1 MGDQEKILDAI
12 DKVNS
17 LLSFK
22 MADLVNKAVKAG
34 RYVEVFE
41 EEVNNGESPTSGQV
55 ERDWLPQLAQNYDM
69 LRALEK

>member
-1 MGDQEKILDAI
+1 MDAI

-41 EEVNNGESPTSGQV
+41 EEENNGESPTSGQV
-55 ERDWLPQLAQNYDM
+55 ERDWLPQLA
-69 LRALEK
+69 

>member
-1 MGDQEKILDAI
+1 MGDQDKILDAI

-34 RYVEVFE
+34 RYDEVFE
-41 EEVNNGESPTSGQV
+41 EEVNNGESPGATQV
-55 ERDWLPQLAQNYDM
+55 ENNWLPQLA
-69 LRALEK
+69 

>member
-1 MGDQEKILDAI
+1 MGDKDKILDAI

-34 RYVEVFE
+34 RYVDVFE
-41 EEVNNGESPTSGQV
+41 EEENNGESPTTGQV
-55 ERDWLPQLAQNYDM
+55 ERDWLPQLA
-69 LRALEK
+69 

>member
-1 MGDQEKILDAI
+1 
-12 DKVNS
+12 
-17 LLSFK
+17 

-55 ERDWLPQLAQNYDM
+55 ERDWLPQLA
-69 LRALEK
+69 